1 MKRPAFQF
9 YPADWRKDPSL
20 STCSLAARGLW
31 IELMCIMHEA
41 SPYGVLAVN
50 GKPMT
55 DLQISRAVGEPMDLV
70 QGLLDELESAGV
82 YSRDETGAIFSRRM
96 IRDEQLRNVRAAA
109 GRLGG
114 NPTLLNQKHNLI
126 DKQKPTPSS
135 SSSSSTSEDK
145 TIDQP
150 TAVARVNIDSHG
162 GDKGRRTVSFT
173 PEYEEWWSA
182 YPRKVGKLAAFRAY
196 QTAKRLL
203 GVEAT
208 PRLLLG
214 AQAYAATTAGKD
226 EKYIAHPTTWLN
238 QGRWDDVAASKRAG
252 AVGRDAF
259 GVGG

>member
-20 STCSLAARGLW
+20 STCCLAARGLW

-55 DLQISRAVGEPMDLV
+55 DLQISRAVGEPMDVV
-70 QGLLDELESAGV
+70 QSLLDELESAGV
-82 YSRDETGAIFSRRM
+82 FSRDETGAIFSRRM
-96 IRDEQLRNVRAAA
+96 IRDEQIRNVRAAA
-109 GRLGG
+109 GKLGG
-114 NPTLLNQKHNLI
+114 NPTLLNQKDNHTA
-126 DKQKPTPSS
+126 KQKPTPSS

-150 TAVARVNIDSHG
+150 TADGGGVSHSHG
-162 GDKGRRTVSFT
+162 DEKPKKTVSYT
-173 PEYEEWWSA
+173 AEYEAWWAA

-203 GVEAT
+203 GAEAA
-208 PRLLLG
+208 PRLLAG
-214 AQAYAATTAGKD
+214 ARGYAAQTAGKD

-238 QGRWDDVAASKRAG
+238 QGRWDDAAGSKRSG
-252 AVGRDAF
+252 PVGRDSF